1 MDFTRVT
8 HAIWWAMMAR
18 GVAVFVLGFASNTA
32 WARVSTN
39 QVTHLQ
45 QEKHWFA
52 MGQGASPIETFEM

>member
-45 QEKHWFA
+45 QEKH
-52 MGQGASPIETFEM
+52 